1 MSVRDPIFAT
11 KLADANAS
19 IAALSETERSLA
31 GQLCSTS
38 NHITDEAIQ
47 RFGQTLRAAIIA
59 ENSAMRRAY
68 VRLLVSSVT
77 VNDNEIVIAGSKA
90 ALENAAQKG
99 NPAAFATV
107 PSFDRNWCPEEDS
120 NLHALAS
127 AST

>member
-1 MSVRDPIFAT
+1 MHQQSQ
-11 KLADANAS
+11 
-19 IAALSETERSLA
+19 
-31 GQLCSTS
+31 GS
-38 NHITDEAIQ
+38 N
-47 RFGQTLRAAIIA
+47 IA

-68 VRLLVSSVT
+68 ARLLISSVM

-99 NPAAFATV
+99 DHADCAGV
-107 PSFDRNWCPEEDS
+107 PSFDRKWCPEEDS